1 MAGGPKFNRQAERHC
16 LPFSGFSCA
25 PLPGLPTCSSRPSRI
40 SWKAPH
46 IDSYTYSSPT
56 LFELISFSL
65 STTKFS
71 TAELEYLCDPKLPLV
86 CLCFP
91 KACRRV
97 PQTSTEGTFTARGP
111 VNLVQ
116 ELGQVTVTG
125 PCPIPFTRPVLPP
138 RNLLGRALTL
148 TKALTQRNL
157 PWPFWQ
163 NLHPPDPPPFP
174 VISLLCRV
182 GYLLCVL
189 FILSMVYLP
198 YYYVK
203 SRSGIFV
210 CLVQSWIPSAQH
222 TVNVQ

>member
-16 LPFSGFSCA
+16 LPFLGFSCS

-46 IDSYTYSSPT
+46 MDSYVLLTHS
-56 LFELISFSL
+56 LELISFSL

-97 PQTSTEGTFTARGP
+97 PHIYRRDIYSQGTCQLSPGAGP
-111 VNLVQ
+111 SYSYRAFSHSLH
-116 ELGQVTVTG
+116 EA
-125 PCPIPFTRPVLPP
+125 CSPP

-182 GYLLCVL
+182 GYLLCVSY
-189 FILSMVYLP
+189 LSCLWSTFPTTM
-198 YYYVK
+198 
-203 SRSGIFV
+203 SGPGQEF
-210 CLVQSWIPSAQH
+210 LSA
-222 TVNVQ
+222 

>member
-16 LPFSGFSCA
+16 LPFVGFGCS
-25 PLPGLPTCSSRPSRI
+25 PLPGLPTCSTRPSRI

-46 IDSYTYSSPT
+46 TDSYTYSSPT

-125 PCPIPFTRPVLPP
+125 PSPIPFTRPVLPP
-138 RNLLGRALTL
+138 ETSWAEPSLSPRLLLKETSPGHSGKTS
-148 TKALTQRNL
+148 THQT
-157 PWPFWQ
+157 
-163 NLHPPDPPPFP
+163 HPL
-174 VISLLCRV
+174 SLL
-182 GYLLCVL
+182 YLFCVEWGTCCVSY
-189 FILSMVYLP
+189 LSCLWSTFPTTM
-198 YYYVK
+198 
-203 SRSGIFV
+203 SGPGQEF
-210 CLVQSWIPSAQH
+210 LSA
-222 TVNVQ
+222 